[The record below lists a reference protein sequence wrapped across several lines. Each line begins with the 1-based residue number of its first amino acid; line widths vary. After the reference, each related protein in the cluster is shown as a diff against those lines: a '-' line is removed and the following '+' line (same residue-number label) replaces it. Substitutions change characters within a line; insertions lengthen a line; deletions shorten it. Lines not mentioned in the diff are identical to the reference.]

1 MLTCQTS
8 HISELKEPMLLQIGG
23 SQDTPAFLLKNLK
36 PGHEVAGPAILID
49 DISTI
54 VVEPK
59 CTAYLTA
66 NMDIKV
72 DVQRPKIDKA
82 QLLTECDP
90 VQLAIFS
97 HRQAIVLLQFRTSL
111 YAVAKASSQTQL
123 LCCDFADAP
132 GFQRTSG
139 RQSY

>member
-1 MLTCQTS
+1 M
-8 HISELKEPMLLQIGG
+8 QIGG
-23 SQDTPAFLLKNLK
+23 SQDTPAYLLKNLK
-36 PGHEVAGPAILID
+36 PGHHIPGPAILID

-66 NMDIKV
+66 NLDIKV

-97 HRQAIVLLQFRTSL
+97 HR
-111 YAVAKASSQTQL
+111 
-123 LCCDFADAP
+123 
-132 GFQRTSG
+132 
-139 RQSY
+139 